1 MIKYAKDKPII
12 FSSFHPDAAVLMKKL
27 QTFYP
32 VRSIHIYICIELMD
46 SRIQNLFFDLIYLGV
61 LDN

>member
-1 MIKYAKDKPII
+1 MDQVVIKYAKDKPII

-32 VRSIHIYICIELMD
+32 VRSIHIYMYRADGFKNSEL
-46 SRIQNLFFDLIYLGV
+46 IF
-61 LDN
+61 

>member
-32 VRSIHIYICIELMD
+32 VRSIHTCIELMD